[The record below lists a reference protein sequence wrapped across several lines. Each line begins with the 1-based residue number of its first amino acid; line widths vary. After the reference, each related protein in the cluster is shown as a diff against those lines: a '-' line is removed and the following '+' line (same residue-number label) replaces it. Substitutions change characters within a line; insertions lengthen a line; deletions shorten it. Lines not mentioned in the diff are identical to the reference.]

1 MKNIVKRLLLV
12 IAIAGSLLACDLAAT
27 SHSLSAMSVKD
38 SQPCASACH
47 GHAQIAAQ
55 LMNDQKEEDDDKKPV
70 PLVANWVLSP
80 ASLLLLYTIPF
91 VVLFV
96 FIDRHRERLLTTQ
109 LRF

>member
-1 MKNIVKRLLLV
+1 MKSIVKRLLLV

-27 SHSLSAMSVKD
+27 SHSLSAASLKE
-38 SQPCASACH
+38 SQSCASACH
-47 GHAQIAAQ
+47 GHAQITAQ
-55 LMNDQKEEDDDKKPV
+55 LMNNQKEEDDDKKPA
-70 PLVANWVLSP
+70 PLIATWISSP
-80 ASLLLLYTIPF
+80 ASLLLLYTVPF

>member
-1 MKNIVKRLLLV
+1 MNIVKRLLLV

-27 SHSLSAMSVKD
+27 SHSLSATSLKD
-38 SQPCASACH
+38 SQSCASACH

-55 LMNDQKEEDDDKKPV
+55 LMNSQKEEDDDKKPT
-70 PLVANWVLSP
+70 PLVASWVHSP

-91 VVLFV
+91 IVLFV